1 MLRAAASRSILDQ
14 GSAFEGAQGRLW
26 AFCTACNE
34 ARRLQRMP
42 WAQRRGPLLRTNK
55 IDNQELS
62 KVIDR
67 LGEAAVNPDAWRDI
81 MDDICKAV
89 GASAALL
96 LQSDIRT
103 PDVPRT
109 ESIDEGTQFYF
120 RNNWHLKDPR
130 ARGFPRMM
138 AGEVVTDLDVM
149 TLEQIR
155 SDPMYNEVL
164 FPFGYRWFAGIGFW
178 ADTAAWALT
187 IQRTGREG
195 MFETRD
201 KQLLAQLAPRLTET
215 ATLAT
220 AVGRVAL
227 TSMTDVLSRVRQPA
241 LVLNREGMVLRTNEV
256 ADCGFDDEIRIR
268 ERRLVLRDKQAMTK
282 LDQLISLIRSTPDA
296 IAIPASPILIRRTTK
311 PPVVLRIL
319 PVDGVARS
327 VFLGARAVLILSNL
341 VPRAAPDPALIGQAF
356 DLTRA
361 EARLAALLATGASI
375 DSASEHLGISRET
388 ARNHLKAIFSK
399 TGAHRQSELV
409 TLVSQLA

>member
-1 MLRAAASRSILDQ
+1 M
-14 GSAFEGAQGRLW
+14 
-26 AFCTACNE
+26 
-34 ARRLQRMP
+34 
-42 WAQRRGPLLRTNK
+42 RTNK

>member
-1 MLRAAASRSILDQ
+1 M
-14 GSAFEGAQGRLW
+14 
-26 AFCTACNE
+26 
-34 ARRLQRMP
+34 
-42 WAQRRGPLLRTNK
+42 RTNK
-55 IDNQELS
+55 IDDHELS
-62 KVIDR
+62 KVINR

-109 ESIDEGTQFYF
+109 ESIDEGTKFYF
-120 RNNWHLKDPR
+120 RNNWHLRDPR
-130 ARGFPRMM
+130 ARAFPRMM

-149 TLEQIR
+149 TPEQIR

-178 ADTAAWALT
+178 ADSAAWALT

-195 MFETRD
+195 AFEARD

-220 AVGRVAL
+220 AVGRIAL
-227 TSMTDVLSRVRQPA
+227 TSMTDVLSRVGQPA
-241 LVLNREGMVLRTNEV
+241 LILNREGKVLRTNEV
-256 ADCGFDDEIRIR
+256 ADGGFDNEIRIKD
-268 ERRLVLRDKQAMTK
+268 RRLVLRDKQAMAK
-282 LDQLISLIRSTPDA
+282 LDQLISLIRSAPDSA
-296 IAIPASPILIRRTTK
+296 AIPAAPILVRRTAK

-319 PVDGVARS
+319 PVDGAARS
-327 VFLGARAVLILSNL
+327 VFLGARAMLILSNL
-341 VPRAAPDPALIGQAF
+341 VPPAAPDSGLIGQAF
-356 DLTRA
+356 DLTPA
-361 EARLAALLATGASI
+361 ESRLAALLATGTSLAS
-375 DSASEHLGISRET
+375 AAEQLRISRET

-399 TGAHRQSELV
+399 TGAHRQPELV
-409 TLVSQLA
+409 KLLLQLV

>member
-1 MLRAAASRSILDQ
+1 
-14 GSAFEGAQGRLW
+14 
-26 AFCTACNE
+26 
-34 ARRLQRMP
+34 MP
-42 WAQRRGPLLRTNK
+42 WARRRGPLLRTNK

-227 TSMTDVLSRVRQPA
+227 TSMIDVLSHVRQPA

-319 PVDGVARS
+319 PVDGAARS